1 MTSRQNTL
9 RIKFSNQ
16 GDGSL
21 AVTFPNAEIIETD
34 EGPMMGF
41 LCDANGAV
49 FIGGSIIHAG
59 FEVLE
64 ADNEDEN
71 GDINLTEE

>member
-1 MTSRQNTL
+1 
-9 RIKFSNQ
+9 
-16 GDGSL
+16 
-21 AVTFPNAEIIETD
+21 
-34 EGPMMGF
+34 MMGF

-64 ADNEDEN
+64 VDNEDEN